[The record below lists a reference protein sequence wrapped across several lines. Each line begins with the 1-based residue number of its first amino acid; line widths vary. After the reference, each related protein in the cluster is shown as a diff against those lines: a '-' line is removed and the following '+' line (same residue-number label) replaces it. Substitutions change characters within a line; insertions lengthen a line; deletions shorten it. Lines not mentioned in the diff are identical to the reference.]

1 MVERSSIGP
10 LLEQADRAVAATLEY
25 LEGPGATANLRID
38 RWGVREIAAHLLF
51 WHQVTI
57 DVALAS
63 ARGQPPRRFTAP
75 VDDLNQEAVA
85 GCAGQDLMQILRQLK
100 EAHHSLVQA
109 IKDVPDHDAPLMYR
123 YDGTALSARD
133 RLGMIAHHW
142 TNHREELRRAA
153 G

>member
-1 MVERSSIGP
+1 MPQSPSIEQ
-10 LLEQADRAVAATLEY
+10 LLEPVERAVASALAY
-25 LEGPGATANLRID
+25 LEGPGATANIRVD

-57 DVALAS
+57 DVALAA
-63 ARGQPPRRFTAP
+63 ARSQPPRRFTIP
-75 VDDLNQEAVA
+75 VDEINEEAVA
-85 GCAGQDLMQILRQLK
+85 GCVGLGLPQILRQLK
-100 EAHHSLVQA
+100 EAHRNLVPA

-142 TNHREELRRAA
+142 TNHLEELRRAA